1 VDIEN
6 SMKIAAAGMRAQG
19 TRIRVVAE
27 NLANADSTAATPDGL
42 PYRRKTVTFANE
54 LDRALGVS
62 TVRVDRVGLD
72 SSDFVRRFQPG
83 HPAADESGYVLFPNV
98 STLVESMDM
107 REAQRSYE
115 ANLSVID
122 ASKQML
128 LRTLDLIRN

>member
-27 NLANADSTAATPDGL
+27 NMANAGSTAATPDGL

-72 SSDFVRRFQPG
+72 NSDFVRRFQPG

-98 STLVESMDM
+98 NTLVESMDL

-122 ASKQML
+122 SSKQML

>member
-1 VDIEN
+1 MDIEN

-27 NLANADSTAATPDGL
+27 NMANAGSTAATPDGL

-72 SSDFVRRFQPG
+72 NSDFVRRFQPG

-98 STLVESMDM
+98 NTLVESMDL

-122 ASKQML
+122 SSKQML

>member
-19 TRIRVVAE
+19 TRIRVIAE
-27 NLANADSTAATPDGL
+27 NMANANSTAATPDGL

-54 LDRALGVS
+54 LDRALGVN

-98 STLVESMDM
+98 STLVEAMDM

-128 LRTLDLIRN
+128 LRTLDVIRN